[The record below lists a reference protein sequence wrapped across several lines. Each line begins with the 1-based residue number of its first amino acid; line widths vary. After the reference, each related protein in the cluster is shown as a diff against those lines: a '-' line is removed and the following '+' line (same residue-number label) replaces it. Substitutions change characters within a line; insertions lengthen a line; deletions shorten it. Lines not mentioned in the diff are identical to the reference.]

1 MSDQDSYTSFI
12 SRFRKKH
19 KSHTIKP
26 PSALSYAEALSD
38 ETERLATMIEYRWR
52 NMPDYS
58 GALQTMCD
66 DLGLQYIKAN
76 KAWASLGSELERMSH
91 NLELS
96 HYISYLQ
103 QAVQRVED
111 QDDKS
116 RPEQHSLL
124 WTARPGAS
132 VYSVAPVPLNRM
144 TSRYQIPSL
153 TSNLVSNTYTIGCE
167 APEGEGNPGQQP
179 PRMVG

>member
-38 ETERLATMIEYRWR
+38 ETERRATMIEYRWR

-66 DLGLQYIKAN
+66 DLGLQHIKAN

-124 WTARPGAS
+124 
-132 VYSVAPVPLNRM
+132 
-144 TSRYQIPSL
+144 
-153 TSNLVSNTYTIGCE
+153 
-167 APEGEGNPGQQP
+167 
-179 PRMVG
+179 